1 MDAVSRLD
9 VRDAIVDGE
18 IVALDEKGRS
28 SFQLLQAFELGQKRP
43 PIFYYAFDLLRL
55 NGIDLR
61 DLPVEERKAKLE
73 KLLTE
78 SPGDIRYSASLGTD
92 AAKILDQARHLG
104 LEGLIG
110 KRVGSQ
116 YETGRRS
123 GNWIKLKLHHEQEFV
138 IGGYT
143 EPEGSRSHFGALLVG
158 TYEGEELKFAGKVG
172 TGFNEKLLHTLFGM
186 FKKIPSETCP
196 FSDLPEKRAGRYS
209 QGVTAA
215 EMRLCHWVNPKLV
228 CQIKFSEWTRD
239 HRLRQP
245 VFLGLRDDK
254 DPKDVVQR
262 GGSVM
267 ATKQTLEVDGAKV
280 DVTNLDKIFYPKTG
294 FTKGEVIDY
303 YVRISSVLLPHL
315 KQRPITLKRYPDGVE
330 GFFFYEKRCPDHR
343 PKWVKTTK
351 VAKSE
356 GADINYVSSERS
368 SISHLGCEFS

>member
-1 MDAVSRLD
+1 LPAFAEPMKAKLADAIPSGDWMYEIKFDGFRALALRGGSETRLLSRNEKDFGGKFPEVMDAVSRLD
-9 VRDAIVDGE
+9 VRDAIIDGE

-61 DLPVEERKAKLE
+61 DLPVEKRKAKLE
-73 KLLTE
+73 KLLAE
-78 SPGDIRYSASLGTD
+78 SRGDIRYSASLGTD
-92 AAKILDQARHLG
+92 ATKILDQARQLG

-172 TGFNEKLLHTLFGM
+172 TGFNEKLLNTLSGM

-209 QGVTAA
+209 QGVTAS

-228 CQIKFSEWTRD
+228 CQIKFGEWTRD

-254 DPKDVVQR
+254 DPKDVVR
-262 GGSVM
+262 EEP
-267 ATKQTLEVDGAKV
+267 A
-280 DVTNLDKIFYPKTG
+280 
-294 FTKGEVIDY
+294 
-303 YVRISSVLLPHL
+303 
-315 KQRPITLKRYPDGVE
+315 
-330 GFFFYEKRCPDHR
+330 
-343 PKWVKTTK
+343 
-351 VAKSE
+351 
-356 GADINYVSSERS
+356 
-368 SISHLGCEFS
+368 